1 MCSSDL
7 LSTSTT
13 LRAMIEVLGIKL
25 SYEALGFLVAFIISE
40 VIGASKMKNNSV
52 AGFLKYII
60 DGQKPFRKE
69 DEKVDVIKQKLVALY
84 QEIETLGK

>member
-1 MCSSDL
+1 
-7 LSTSTT
+7 
-13 LRAMIEVLGIKL
+13 MIEILGIKL
-25 SYEALGFLVAFIISE
+25 SYEAIGFLVAFVISE

-52 AGFLKYII
+52 AGLLKSII

-69 DEKVDVIKQKLVALY
+69 DEKVDAIKQKLVALY